1 MTAESVRTD
10 IDDRIWPGLADAPA
24 GPRAR
29 FLAAGADRL
38 FRRAAG
44 RLEIRVE
51 YPDGAIVG
59 AGDRRDILPRM
70 IIRRPDAFAA
80 RIADGGLIGFGEAY
94 MAGDWTAP
102 DLAAVLTAF
111 AVGVETLVPRSLQRL
126 RRLFVAAQPAGELGT
141 EQNARSNVS
150 RHYDLSNELFELFL
164 DETMT
169 YSSALFDGGQIGWDQ
184 LANAQR
190 RKVDRLLD
198 AAGVGPGTR
207 LLEIGTGWGELCIR
221 AAQRGAT
228 VRSVTLSTQQRA
240 LARRRVAEAGHAESV
255 RIDLLD
261 YRAVEGEYDAIVSVE
276 MIEAVGHRFWEMY
289 FAALDRLLAPDGTVA
304 LQAITMAHDRMLTTR
319 DTYTW
324 VHKYIFPG
332 GCLPST
338 QAIEAVTSR
347 HTTLRVRELTSMGPH
362 YAETLRLWKERFAAR
377 SAEVAALGFD
387 EIFRRMWLFYL
398 AYSEAGFRS
407 GYLDVQQ
414 IVLDRGTGPR

>member
-10 IDDRIWPGLADAPA
+10 IDDRIWPGLAGVPT

-51 YPDGAIVG
+51 YPDGSIVG

-80 RIADGGLIGFGEAY
+80 RLADGGLIGFAEAY

-102 DLAAVLTAF
+102 DLAAVLATF
-111 AVGVETLVPRSLQRL
+111 AAGVETLVPRPLQRL
-126 RRLFVAAQPAGELGT
+126 RRLFVAAQPTGDLGT

-169 YSSALFDGGQIGWDQ
+169 YSSGLFDGGPVGWDQ

-190 RKVDRLLD
+190 RKIDRLLD

-207 LLEIGTGWGELCIR
+207 LLEIGTGWGSCVS
-221 AAQRGAT
+221 AP
-228 VRSVTLSTQQRA
+228 RSGVPPS
-240 LARRRVAEAGHAESV
+240 ARSPCRRSSG
-255 RIDLLD
+255 RW
-261 YRAVEGEYDAIVSVE
+261 RAVAWP
-276 MIEAVGHRFWEMY
+276 R
-289 FAALDRLLAPDGTVA
+289 PGTPTRCRSTCSTIA
-304 LQAITMAHDRMLTTR
+304 RSRANTTR
-319 DTYTW
+319 SSPW
-324 VHKYIFPG
+324 
-332 GCLPST
+332 
-338 QAIEAVTSR
+338 R
-347 HTTLRVRELTSMGPH
+347 
-362 YAETLRLWKERFAAR
+362 
-377 SAEVAALGFD
+377 
-387 EIFRRMWLFYL
+387 
-398 AYSEAGFRS
+398 
-407 GYLDVQQ
+407 
-414 IVLDRGTGPR
+414 

>member
-1 MTAESVRTD
+1 MTAERVRTD
-10 IDDRIWPGLADAPA
+10 IDDRIWPGLADTPA

-80 RIADGGLIGFGEAY
+80 RLADGGLIGFGEAY

-111 AVGVETLVPRSLQRL
+111 AAGVETLVPRPLQRL
-126 RRLFVAAQPAGELGT
+126 RRLFAAAQPAGELGT

-169 YSSALFDGGQIGWDQ
+169 YSAALFDGGQIGWDQ

-221 AAQRGAT
+221 AARRGAT
-228 VRSVTLSTQQRA
+228 VRSVTLSTQQQA
-240 LARRRVAEAGHAESV
+240 LARRRVAEAGHADSV
-255 RIDLLD
+255 WIDLLD

-276 MIEAVGHRFWEMY
+276 MIEAVGHRFWETY
-289 FAALDRLLAPDGTVA
+289 FATLDRLLAPDGTVA
-304 LQAITMAHDRMLTTR
+304 LQAITMAHDRMLATR

-347 HTTLRVRELTSMGPH
+347 HTTLRVRELTSMGLH

-377 SAEVAALGFD
+377 GAEVAALGFD

-407 GYLDVQQ
+407 AYLDVQQ